1 MPKNGQIPKKSR
13 TMTTIQVKI
22 ARSFINSP
30 KCRSKRLSQ
39 MNEEISR
46 WVEKERYVSTAR
58 ERDFCHKMQQMF
70 LKRYQWYIKYD

>member
-1 MPKNGQIPKKSR
+1 MSEDGQILKKSR
-13 TMTTIQVKI
+13 TMKTIQVKI

-30 KCRSKRLSQ
+30 KCRGKRLSQ

-46 WVEKERYVSTAR
+46 WVEKERYVSTSR